1 MNYIVFDLEWNQSP
15 AGKKYANSKIPFEII
30 EIGAVKLN
38 EERKI
43 VDRFQCLIKPQVYN
57 WIHENIHEVIH
68 VNYRDLRRGKTFS
81 QAVEEFF
88 KWCGEEY
95 AFFTWGNQDLT
106 ELQRNMKF
114 YNILELLPGPVK
126 YYDLQKIASNYYD
139 DGTLRRALEYMV
151 DKCGIEKK
159 KGFHRALSDAYYT
172 AEILKKLDMNYVFT
186 NYSVDVFQNP
196 KSKKEELYLS
206 YPTYDK
212 FISREFVSK
221 EAIMS
226 DREVISTRCPVCKLA
241 AKRKI
246 RWFISNSKIY
256 YSISSCP
263 EHGYIEGKIR
273 IRKTEDEKYYA
284 MKYLRCV
291 DIEEAG
297 EIRQKREAIRMK
309 RQQKKNV
316 NK

>member
-43 VDRFQCLIKPQVYN
+43 VDCFQCLIKPQVYN

-68 VNYRDLRRGKTFS
+68 VNYRDLRRGKPFS

-172 AEILKKLDMNYVFT
+172 AEILKKLDMDYVFA

-196 KSKKEELYLS
+196 KTKKEELYLS
-206 YPTYDK
+206 YPTHDK
-212 FISREFVSK
+212 FVSREFVSK